1 MYNIRLYPVCQSYTS
16 VMIGGRAMGV
26 HQNSFIVAVIFIGRE
41 NDGIRRNDNEW
52 WYTVSDKLDHL
63 TFCIQH
69 YGKESKSHDTECIG
83 RGN

>member
-41 NDGIRRNDNEW
+41 NDGIRRNDNE
-52 WYTVSDKLDHL
+52 
-63 TFCIQH
+63 
-69 YGKESKSHDTECIG
+69 
-83 RGN
+83 